1 MTSMAATT
9 ARNGSV
15 DLDTHGLAPQGTAYW
30 NLTTA
35 ELYEHTIRADA
46 GVMGNGGALIVN
58 TAPNT
63 GRSPKDK
70 FVVQEPGSDERIWWG
85 PVNTPISPANNAQVR
100 ADLTAFLN
108 QGDVYVLDAFAG
120 SHPEHRVPVRV
131 ISNSAWHVLFAQ
143 TMLVNATPDEIAVHT
158 PKVVILHAPEFKAD
172 PEVHGTRTTGFVT
185 LDFTAGEIL
194 IGGTRYAGEI
204 KKSVFTYMNDRLPEH
219 GVLPMHCSANVSDDG
234 RVAVFFGLS
243 GTGKTTLSTDP
254 ERALIGDDEHGW
266 ADDGVFNIEGGC
278 YAKANNLSAESEPEI
293 YATTE
298 MFGTIIENVVI
309 DPITREIDFADK
321 SITENTRVAYP
332 VSSIPGSVPEKRAGT
347 PTAVVL
353 LTADA
358 YGVLPPISR
367 LTPDQAMYH
376 FLSGYTAKLAGT
388 EVGVTEP
395 QTTFSTCFGAPFLPQ
410 RPGVYARM
418 LGERLEQTGASA
430 WLVNTGWAGGGYGV
444 GSRMP
449 IAATRALVRAAIGGE
464 LDNAETTIDPIFGL
478 HIPVAVAGVDPSLL
492 NPRDAWADKDL
503 YDVTAHKLAAQFV
516 KNFEQYADMVA
527 PSVLASAPDPA
538 GEIAPEFGM
547 E

>member
-1 MTSMAATT
+1 MATT
-9 ARNGSV
+9 TDRRGSV
-15 DLDTHGLAPQGTAYW
+15 DVSEHGLSPKGVTHW

-35 ELYEHTIRADA
+35 ELYEHTIRAGA
-46 GVMGNGGALIVN
+46 GVIGNGGALVVN

-85 PVNTPISPANNAQVR
+85 PVNTPIAPANNAKLR

-108 QGDVYVLDAFAG
+108 EGDLYVLDAFAG
-120 SHPEHRVPVRV
+120 AHPEHRVAVRV
-131 ISNSAWHVLFAQ
+131 VSNSAWHLLFAQ
-143 TMLVNATPDEIAVHT
+143 TMLITATAEEIAAHV
-158 PKVVILHAPEFKAD
+158 PVVVVLHAPEFKAD
-172 PEVHGTRTTGFVT
+172 PATHGTRTSGFVT

-204 KKSVFTYMNDRLPEH
+204 KKSVFTFMNDRLPEH
-219 GVLPMHCSANVSDDG
+219 GVLPMHCSANVSEAG

-278 YAKANNLSAESEPEI
+278 YAKAINLSAESEPEI
-293 YATTE
+293 YATTQ
-298 MFGTIIENVVI
+298 MFGTIIENVVL
-309 DPITREIDFADK
+309 DEVTREIDFADK

-332 VSSIPGSVPEKRAGT
+332 VSSIPGAVPEKRAGT
-347 PTAVVL
+347 PKAVVL

-430 WLVNTGWAGGGYGV
+430 WLVNTGWAGGAYGV

-449 IAATRALVRAAIGGE
+449 IAATRALVRAAISGD
-464 LDNAETTIDPIFGL
+464 LDDAETMIDPIFGL

-503 YDVTAHKLAAQFV
+503 YDTTAHRLAAQFV
-516 KNFEQYADMVA
+516 KNFEQYAEMVS
-527 PSVLASAPDPA
+527 PGVLAAAPDPA
-538 GEIAPEFGM
+538 GEVAPEFGQ